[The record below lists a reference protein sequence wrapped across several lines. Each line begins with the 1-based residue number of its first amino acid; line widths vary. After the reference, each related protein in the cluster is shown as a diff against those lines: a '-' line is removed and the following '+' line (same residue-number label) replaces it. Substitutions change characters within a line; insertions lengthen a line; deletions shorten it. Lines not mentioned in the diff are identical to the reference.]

1 MCLDVLGMHGE
12 VEEVWSGGSACWFDR
27 SLAPVL
33 QPPSLGL
40 LRLCTDAARRA
51 LTYEEAAESSVALV
65 DLVDVVVALQV
76 GPARSRGS
84 L

>member
-12 VEEVWSGGSACWFDR
+12 VAEVWSGSAACWFDR

-33 QPPSLGL
+33 QPLS
-40 LRLCTDAARRA
+40 RALCTDAARRA